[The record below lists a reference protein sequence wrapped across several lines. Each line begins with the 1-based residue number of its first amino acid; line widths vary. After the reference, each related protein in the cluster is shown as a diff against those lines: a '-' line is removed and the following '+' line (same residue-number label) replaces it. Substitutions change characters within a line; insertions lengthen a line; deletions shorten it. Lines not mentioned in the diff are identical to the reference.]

1 MKENEVGMRI
11 GNDGGTSLKIM
22 VREGLSEEAVLHRN
36 LNREGSEPSGCREGL
51 F

>member
-22 VREGLSEEAVLHRN
+22 VREGLSLSSIAQKLEQGKE
-36 LNREGSEPSGCREGL
+36 
-51 F
+51 